1 MTKKKKKQKLPKG
14 ISILLII
21 IAIFYSLY
29 EKDIDKTFGLPVTE
43 TFKETENTLDITY
56 LDVGQ
61 ADSILI
67 QNEGHSMLIDAGNNE
82 DGPLLV
88 QYFKEQNITKFDY
101 LIATHPHEDH
111 IGGMDDIINNFDIE
125 KIYMPDITTTTK
137 TFLDVLEAI
146 EKKNMTYDVPNINQN
161 FTLGNTLFQV
171 IYTGNDKKNLNNSS
185 IILKATF
192 KNTSYLFTGDAT
204 SEVEKKILNKDIQA
218 TVLKVGHSKYS
229 TTTDFL
235 NKVNPKYAI
244 ISVGKN
250 NSYSQD
256 SARKIVRFSGIRSHL
271 PTRQN
276 REILEKEITDL
287 RRRSRIHQLP
297 ERNPAL
303 RLRGLRGW
311 TG

>member
-14 ISILLII
+14 ISILLIVV
-21 IAIFYSLY
+21 AIFYSLY

-43 TFKETENTLDITY
+43 TFQETENTNTLDITY

-67 QNEGHSMLIDAGNNE
+67 QNKGHNMLIDAGNNE

-88 QYFKEQNITKFDY
+88 QYFKEQNINKFDY
-101 LIATHPHEDH
+101 LITTHPHEDH
-111 IGGMDDIINNFDIE
+111 IGGMDDIINNFYIE
-125 KIYMPDITTTTK
+125 KIYIPDVTTTTK

-204 SEVEKKILNKDIQA
+204 SEVEKKILNKNIQA
-218 TVLKVGHSKYS
+218 TVLKVGHHGSKYS

-250 NSYSQD
+250 NSYNHPNQVTIN
-256 SARKIVRFSGIRSHL
+256 K
-271 PTRQN
+271 
-276 REILEKEITDL
+276 LEKKNIEIHRTDQEGSIFL
-287 RRRSRIHQLP
+287 KSDGKTI
-297 ERNPAL
+297 NITSKKTNTN
-303 RLRGLRGW
+303 GG
-311 TG
+311 

>member
-1 MTKKKKKQKLPKG
+1 MAKKKKNKQNLPKG

-21 IAIFYSLY
+21 IAIFYSIY

-43 TFKETENTLDITY
+43 TFKETENTNTLDITY

-67 QNEGHSMLIDAGNNE
+67 QNKGHNMLIDAGNNE

-101 LIATHPHEDH
+101 LITTHPHEDH

-125 KIYMPDITTTTK
+125 KIYMPDVTTTTK

-204 SEVEKKILNKDIQA
+204 SEVEKKILNKNIQA
-218 TVLKVGHSKYS
+218 TVLKVGHHGSKYS

-235 NKVNPKYAI
+235 NKINPKYAI

-250 NSYSQD
+250 NSYNHPNQVTIN
-256 SARKIVRFSGIRSHL
+256 K
-271 PTRQN
+271 
-276 REILEKEITDL
+276 LEKKNIEIHRTDQEGSIFL
-287 RRRSRIHQLP
+287 KSDGKTI
-297 ERNPAL
+297 NITSKKTNTN
-303 RLRGLRGW
+303 GG
-311 TG
+311 

>member
-1 MTKKKKKQKLPKG
+1 MAKKKKNKQSLPKG

-67 QNEGHSMLIDAGNNE
+67 QNEGHNMLIDAGNNE

-101 LIATHPHEDH
+101 LITTHPHEDH

-125 KIYMPDITTTTK
+125 KIYMPDVTTTTK

-218 TVLKVGHSKYS
+218 TVLKVGHHGSKYS

-250 NSYSQD
+250 NSYNHPNQVTIN
-256 SARKIVRFSGIRSHL
+256 K
-271 PTRQN
+271 
-276 REILEKEITDL
+276 LEKKNIEIHRTDQEGSIFL
-287 RRRSRIHQLP
+287 KSDGKTI
-297 ERNPAL
+297 NITSKKTNTN
-303 RLRGLRGW
+303 GG
-311 TG
+311 

>member
-1 MTKKKKKQKLPKG
+1 MKSKRKSKKELWLVLIFMIIGLVFKLDDG
-14 ISILLII
+14 
-21 IAIFYSLY
+21 LY
-29 EKDIDKTFGLPVTE
+29 EKLTDTVFRESTNTKENIDGNIDTE
-43 TFKETENTLDITY
+43 GDLLKVSF

-67 QNEGHSMLIDAGNNE
+67 NANNKYMLIDAGNNE

-125 KIYMPDITTTTK
+125 KIYMPDVTTTTK

-218 TVLKVGHSKYS
+218 TVLKVGHHGSKYS

-250 NSYSQD
+250 NSYNHPNQVTIN
-256 SARKIVRFSGIRSHL
+256 K
-271 PTRQN
+271 
-276 REILEKEITDL
+276 LEKKNIEIHRTDQEGSIFL
-287 RRRSRIHQLP
+287 KSDGKTI
-297 ERNPAL
+297 NITSKKTNTN
-303 RLRGLRGW
+303 GG
-311 TG
+311 

>member
-1 MTKKKKKQKLPKG
+1 MAKKKKNKQNLPKG

-21 IAIFYSLY
+21 IAIFYSIY
-29 EKDIDKTFGLPVTE
+29 EKNIDKTFGLPVTE
-43 TFKETENTLDITY
+43 TFKETENTNTLDITY

-67 QNEGHSMLIDAGNNE
+67 QNKGHNMLIDAGNNE

-101 LIATHPHEDH
+101 LITTHPHEDH

-125 KIYMPDITTTTK
+125 KIYMPDVTTTTK

-204 SEVEKKILNKDIQA
+204 SEVEKKILNKNIQA
-218 TVLKVGHSKYS
+218 TVLKVGHHGSKYS

-250 NSYSQD
+250 NSYNHPNQVTIN
-256 SARKIVRFSGIRSHL
+256 K
-271 PTRQN
+271 
-276 REILEKEITDL
+276 LEKKNIEIHRTDQEGSIFL
-287 RRRSRIHQLP
+287 KSDGKTI
-297 ERNPAL
+297 NITSKKTNTN
-303 RLRGLRGW
+303 GG
-311 TG
+311 

>member
-67 QNEGHSMLIDAGNNE
+67 QNEGHNMLIDAGNNE

-218 TVLKVGHSKYS
+218 TVLKVGHHGSKYS

-250 NSYSQD
+250 NSYNHPNQVTIN
-256 SARKIVRFSGIRSHL
+256 K
-271 PTRQN
+271 
-276 REILEKEITDL
+276 LEKKNIEIHRTDQEGSIFL
-287 RRRSRIHQLP
+287 KSDGKTI
-297 ERNPAL
+297 NITSKKTNTN
-303 RLRGLRGW
+303 GG
-311 TG
+311 

>member
-21 IAIFYSLY
+21 VAIFYSLY
-29 EKDIDKTFGLPVTE
+29 EKDIDQTFGLPVTE
-43 TFKETENTLDITY
+43 TFKETENTNTLDITY

-67 QNEGHSMLIDAGNNE
+67 QNKGHNMLIDAGNNE

-88 QYFKEQNITKFDY
+88 QYFKEQNINKFDY
-101 LIATHPHEDH
+101 LITTHPHEDH

-125 KIYMPDITTTTK
+125 KIYIPDVTTTTK

-204 SEVEKKILNKDIQA
+204 SEVEKKILNKNIQA
-218 TVLKVGHSKYS
+218 TVLKVGHHGSKYS

-250 NSYSQD
+250 NSYNHPNQVTIN
-256 SARKIVRFSGIRSHL
+256 K
-271 PTRQN
+271 
-276 REILEKEITDL
+276 LEKKNIEIHRTDQEGSIFL
-287 RRRSRIHQLP
+287 KSDGKTI
-297 ERNPAL
+297 NITSKKTNTN
-303 RLRGLRGW
+303 GG
-311 TG
+311 

>member
-29 EKDIDKTFGLPVTE
+29 EKDIDKTFGLPATE

-67 QNEGHSMLIDAGNNE
+67 QNEGHNMLIDAGNNE

-88 QYFKEQNITKFDY
+88 KYFKEQNITKFDY
-101 LIATHPHEDH
+101 LITTHPHEDH
-111 IGGMDDIINNFDIE
+111 IGGIDDIINNFDIE
-125 KIYMPDITTTTK
+125 KIYMPDVTTTTK

-218 TVLKVGHSKYS
+218 TVLKVGHHGSKYS

-250 NSYSQD
+250 NSYNHPNQVTIN
-256 SARKIVRFSGIRSHL
+256 K
-271 PTRQN
+271 
-276 REILEKEITDL
+276 LEKKNIEIHRTDQEGSIFL
-287 RRRSRIHQLP
+287 KSDGKTI
-297 ERNPAL
+297 NITSKKTNTN
-303 RLRGLRGW
+303 GG
-311 TG
+311 

>member
-1 MTKKKKKQKLPKG
+1 MAKKKKNKQSLPKG

-67 QNEGHSMLIDAGNNE
+67 QNEGHNMLIDAGNNE

-101 LIATHPHEDH
+101 LITTHPHEDH
-111 IGGMDDIINNFDIE
+111 IGGMDDIINNFDVE
-125 KIYMPDITTTTK
+125 KIYMPDVTTTTK

-218 TVLKVGHSKYS
+218 TVLKVGHHGSKYS

-250 NSYSQD
+250 NSYNHPNQVTIN
-256 SARKIVRFSGIRSHL
+256 K
-271 PTRQN
+271 
-276 REILEKEITDL
+276 LEKKNIEIHRTDQEGSIFL
-287 RRRSRIHQLP
+287 KSDGKTI
-297 ERNPAL
+297 NITSKKTNTN
-303 RLRGLRGW
+303 GG
-311 TG
+311 

>member
-1 MTKKKKKQKLPKG
+1 MAKKKKNKQNLPKA

-43 TFKETENTLDITY
+43 TFKETENTNTLDITY

-67 QNEGHSMLIDAGNNE
+67 QNKGHNMLIDAGNNE

-101 LIATHPHEDH
+101 LITTHPHEDH

-125 KIYMPDITTTTK
+125 KIYMPDVTTTTK

-204 SEVEKKILNKDIQA
+204 SEVEKKILSKDIKA
-218 TVLKVGHSKYS
+218 TVLKVGHHGSKYS

-250 NSYSQD
+250 NSYNHPNQVTIN
-256 SARKIVRFSGIRSHL
+256 K
-271 PTRQN
+271 
-276 REILEKEITDL
+276 LEKKNIEIHRTDQEGSIFL
-287 RRRSRIHQLP
+287 KSDGKTI
-297 ERNPAL
+297 NITSKKTNTN
-303 RLRGLRGW
+303 GG
-311 TG
+311 

>member
-67 QNEGHSMLIDAGNNE
+67 QNEGHNMLIDAGNNE

-125 KIYMPDITTTTK
+125 KIYMPDVTTTTK

-218 TVLKVGHSKYS
+218 TVLKVGHHGSKYS

-250 NSYSQD
+250 NSYNHPNQVTIN
-256 SARKIVRFSGIRSHL
+256 K
-271 PTRQN
+271 
-276 REILEKEITDL
+276 LEKKNIEIHRTDQEGSIFL
-287 RRRSRIHQLP
+287 KSDGKTI
-297 ERNPAL
+297 NITSKKTNTN
-303 RLRGLRGW
+303 GG
-311 TG
+311 

>member
-1 MTKKKKKQKLPKG
+1 MAKKKKNKQSLPKG

-67 QNEGHSMLIDAGNNE
+67 QNEGHNMLIDAGNNE

-101 LIATHPHEDH
+101 LITTHPHEDH

-125 KIYMPDITTTTK
+125 KIYMPDVTTTTK

-185 IILKATF
+185 IILKATL

-218 TVLKVGHSKYS
+218 TVLKVGHHGSKYS

-250 NSYSQD
+250 NSYNHPNQVTIN
-256 SARKIVRFSGIRSHL
+256 K
-271 PTRQN
+271 
-276 REILEKEITDL
+276 LEKKNIEIHRTDQEGSIFL
-287 RRRSRIHQLP
+287 KSDGKTINITSKQT
-297 ERNPAL
+297 NTN
-303 RLRGLRGW
+303 GG
-311 TG
+311 

>member
-1 MTKKKKKQKLPKG
+1 MAKKKKNKQSLPKG

-67 QNEGHSMLIDAGNNE
+67 QNEGHNMLIDAGNNE

-101 LIATHPHEDH
+101 LITTHPHEDP

-218 TVLKVGHSKYS
+218 TVLKVGHHGSKYS

-250 NSYSQD
+250 NSYNHPNQVTIN
-256 SARKIVRFSGIRSHL
+256 K
-271 PTRQN
+271 
-276 REILEKEITDL
+276 LEKKNIEIHRTDQEGSIFL
-287 RRRSRIHQLP
+287 KSDGKTI
-297 ERNPAL
+297 NITSKKTNTN
-303 RLRGLRGW
+303 GG
-311 TG
+311 

>member
-67 QNEGHSMLIDAGNNE
+67 QNEGHNMLIDAGNNE

-101 LIATHPHEDH
+101 LITTHPHEDH

-125 KIYMPDITTTTK
+125 KIYMPDVTTTTK

-218 TVLKVGHSKYS
+218 TVLKVGHHGSKYS

-250 NSYSQD
+250 NSYNHPNQVTIN
-256 SARKIVRFSGIRSHL
+256 K
-271 PTRQN
+271 
-276 REILEKEITDL
+276 LEKKNIEIHRTDQEGSIFL
-287 RRRSRIHQLP
+287 KSDGKTI
-297 ERNPAL
+297 NITSKKTNTN
-303 RLRGLRGW
+303 GG
-311 TG
+311 

>member
-1 MTKKKKKQKLPKG
+1 MAKKKKNKQNLPKG

-21 IAIFYSLY
+21 IAIFYSIY

-43 TFKETENTLDITY
+43 TFKETENTNTLDITY

-67 QNEGHSMLIDAGNNE
+67 QNKGHNMLIDAGNNE

-101 LIATHPHEDH
+101 LITTHPHEDH

-125 KIYMPDITTTTK
+125 KIYIPDVTTTTK

-204 SEVEKKILNKDIQA
+204 SEVEKKILNKNIQA
-218 TVLKVGHSKYS
+218 TVLKVGHHGSKYS

-250 NSYSQD
+250 NSYNHPNQVTIN
-256 SARKIVRFSGIRSHL
+256 KLKKKNI
-271 PTRQN
+271 
-276 REILEKEITDL
+276 EIHRTDQEGSIFLKSDGKTINIT
-287 RRRSRIHQLP
+287 SKKA
-297 ERNPAL
+297 NTN
-303 RLRGLRGW
+303 GG
-311 TG
+311 

>member
-1 MTKKKKKQKLPKG
+1 MAKKKKNKQNLPKG

-21 IAIFYSLY
+21 IAIFYSIY
-29 EKDIDKTFGLPVTE
+29 ERDIDKTFGLPVTE
-43 TFKETENTLDITY
+43 TFKETENTNTLDITY

-67 QNEGHSMLIDAGNNE
+67 QNKGHNMLIDAGNNE

-101 LIATHPHEDH
+101 LITTHPHEDH

-125 KIYMPDITTTTK
+125 KIYMPDVTTTTK

-204 SEVEKKILNKDIQA
+204 SEVEKKILNKNIQA
-218 TVLKVGHSKYS
+218 TVLKVGHHGSKYS

-250 NSYSQD
+250 NSYNHPNQVTIN
-256 SARKIVRFSGIRSHL
+256 K
-271 PTRQN
+271 
-276 REILEKEITDL
+276 LEKKNIEIHRTDQEGSIFL
-287 RRRSRIHQLP
+287 KSDGKTI
-297 ERNPAL
+297 NITSKKTNTN
-303 RLRGLRGW
+303 GG
-311 TG
+311 

>member
-67 QNEGHSMLIDAGNNE
+67 QNEGHNMLIDAGNNE

-101 LIATHPHEDH
+101 LITTHPHEDH

-125 KIYMPDITTTTK
+125 KIYMPDVTTTTK

-218 TVLKVGHSKYS
+218 TVLKVGHHGSKYS
-229 TTTDFL
+229 TTTEFL
-235 NKVNPKYAI
+235 NQVNPKYAI

-250 NSYSQD
+250 NSYNHPNQVTIN
-256 SARKIVRFSGIRSHL
+256 K
-271 PTRQN
+271 
-276 REILEKEITDL
+276 LEKKNIEIHRTDQEGSIFL
-287 RRRSRIHQLP
+287 KSDGKTI
-297 ERNPAL
+297 NITSKKTNTN
-303 RLRGLRGW
+303 GG
-311 TG
+311 

>member
-1 MTKKKKKQKLPKG
+1 MAKKKKNKQNLPKG

-21 IAIFYSLY
+21 IAIFYSIY

-43 TFKETENTLDITY
+43 TFKETENTNTLDITY

-67 QNEGHSMLIDAGNNE
+67 QNKGHNMLIDAGNNE

-101 LIATHPHEDH
+101 LITTHPHEDH

-125 KIYMPDITTTTK
+125 KIYMPDVTTTTK

-204 SEVEKKILNKDIQA
+204 SEVEKKILNKNIQA
-218 TVLKVGHSKYS
+218 TVLKVGHHGSKYS

-250 NSYSQD
+250 NSYNHPNQVTIN
-256 SARKIVRFSGIRSHL
+256 KLKKKNI
-271 PTRQN
+271 
-276 REILEKEITDL
+276 EIHRTDQEGSIFLKSDGKTINIT
-287 RRRSRIHQLP
+287 SKKA
-297 ERNPAL
+297 NTN
-303 RLRGLRGW
+303 GG
-311 TG
+311 

>member
-1 MTKKKKKQKLPKG
+1 MAKKKKNKQNLPKG

-21 IAIFYSLY
+21 IAIFYSIY

-43 TFKETENTLDITY
+43 TFKETENTNTLDITY

-67 QNEGHSMLIDAGNNE
+67 QNKGHNMLIDAGNNE

-101 LIATHPHEDH
+101 LITTHPHEDH

-125 KIYMPDITTTTK
+125 KIYMPDVTTTTK

-161 FTLGNTLFQV
+161 FPLGNTLFQV

-204 SEVEKKILNKDIQA
+204 SEVEKKILNKNIQA
-218 TVLKVGHSKYS
+218 TVLKVGHHGSKYS

-250 NSYSQD
+250 NSYNHPNQVTIN
-256 SARKIVRFSGIRSHL
+256 K
-271 PTRQN
+271 
-276 REILEKEITDL
+276 LEKKNIEIHRTDQEGSIFL
-287 RRRSRIHQLP
+287 KSDGKTI
-297 ERNPAL
+297 NITSKKTNTN
-303 RLRGLRGW
+303 GG
-311 TG
+311 

>member
-1 MTKKKKKQKLPKG
+1 MAKKKKNKQNLPKG

-21 IAIFYSLY
+21 IAIFYSIY

-43 TFKETENTLDITY
+43 TFKETENTNTLDITY

-67 QNEGHSMLIDAGNNE
+67 QNKGHNMLIDAGNNE

-101 LIATHPHEDH
+101 LITTHPHEDH

-125 KIYMPDITTTTK
+125 KIYMPDVTTTTK

-218 TVLKVGHSKYS
+218 TVLKVGHHGSKYS

-250 NSYSQD
+250 NSYNHPNQVTIN
-256 SARKIVRFSGIRSHL
+256 K
-271 PTRQN
+271 
-276 REILEKEITDL
+276 LEKKNIEIHRTDQEGSIFL
-287 RRRSRIHQLP
+287 KSDGKTI
-297 ERNPAL
+297 NITSKKTNTN
-303 RLRGLRGW
+303 GG
-311 TG
+311 

>member
-1 MTKKKKKQKLPKG
+1 MAKKKKNKQNLPKG

-21 IAIFYSLY
+21 IAIFYSIY

-43 TFKETENTLDITY
+43 TFKETENTNTLDITY

-67 QNEGHSMLIDAGNNE
+67 QNKGHNMLIDAGNNE

-101 LIATHPHEDH
+101 LITTHPHEDH

-125 KIYMPDITTTTK
+125 KIYMPDVTTTTK

-204 SEVEKKILNKDIQA
+204 SEVEKKILNKNIQA
-218 TVLKVGHSKYS
+218 TVLKVGHHGSKYS

-250 NSYSQD
+250 NSYNHPNQVTIN
-256 SARKIVRFSGIRSHL
+256 KLKKKNI
-271 PTRQN
+271 
-276 REILEKEITDL
+276 EIHRTDQEGSIFLKSDGKTINIT
-287 RRRSRIHQLP
+287 SKKT
-297 ERNPAL
+297 NTN
-303 RLRGLRGW
+303 GG
-311 TG
+311 